1 MVDYIVNYM
10 AKNIVNN
17 GDSWWIMVIGDGDSW
32 WYAPVN
38 WHRCGKTTPFVDH
51 VRVLGDHPQ
60 VVTANPQ
67 WYEGDHPQLGQAKN
81 PPLILSSSSV
91 PWMEHVLCFDD
102 YRYKPP
108 FLGHFLA
115 IFDLEDNHPRI
126 AGDRIRP
133 RIRSESWFSP
143 CVYIYN
149 NKIITII
156 IINNNK
162 HMIIYIYIY
171 MYVYIYIYYQDS
183 ILFYI
188 SIKQHIYTIAIY
200 TYIYTLYYIY
210 THYTTIHIH
219 IHGRTMGTHHSI
231 QSLGSTTRDSA
242 SASRAKTWG
251 PSGSMA
257 LSK

>member
-1 MVDYIVNYM
+1 M
-10 AKNIVNN
+10 
-17 GDSWWIMVIGDGDSW
+17 W
-32 WYAPVN
+32 
-38 WHRCGKTTPFVDH
+38 KTTPFVDH

-91 PWMEHVLCFDD
+91 PWMEHALCFDD

-143 CVYIYN
+143 CVYIYIYN

-162 HMIIYIYIY
+162 HMIIYIYIC
-171 MYVYIYIYYQDS
+171 MYTYIYIYIIK
-183 ILFYI
+183 ILFYF
-188 SIKQHIYTIAIY
+188 IY
-200 TYIYTLYYIY
+200 
-210 THYTTIHIH
+210 
-219 IHGRTMGTHHSI
+219 
-231 QSLGSTTRDSA
+231 Q
-242 SASRAKTWG
+242 
-251 PSGSMA
+251 
-257 LSK
+257 